1 MSRVWFTSDLH
12 LGHDKVR
19 GYCDRPFSNVDEMDD
34 VLIQRY
40 NSCVGAED
48 VAYIMGDVTL
58 GVDAM
63 KYLRRLNGM
72 KLIVPS
78 LDHDKRWVDGLAGK
92 DTQNVV
98 VLPPLHFVRY
108 PRFAVEG
115 RGLWVT
121 LCHYEMASWP
131 ASHYNQGGKGKYS
144 GSPGLRGHQH
154 GGKKIVSVQLH
165 GHHHGNH
172 LPTRLGQLDVSVDAW
187 DGYPVSLEDVVKL
200 VNDGIAKYP
209 GWTRE

>member
-12 LGHDKVR
+12 LGHDRVR
-19 GYCDRPFSNVDEMDD
+19 GYCGRPFWNVDEMDD
-34 VLIQRY
+34 VLIQRF
-40 NSCVGAED
+40 NSCVGKDD
-48 VAYIMGDVTL
+48 VAYILGDFTL
-58 GVDAM
+58 GENIIR
-63 KYLRRLNGM
+63 YLWRLNGT

-92 DTQNVV
+92 DIQNIIV

-131 ASHYNQGGKGKYS
+131 ASHYNQGGKD
-144 GSPGLRGHQH
+144 
-154 GGKKIVSVQLH
+154 KKIVSVQLH

-172 LPTRLGQLDVSVDAW
+172 LPTRLGQLDVGVDAW
-187 DGYPVSLEDVVKL
+187 DGYPLSLEDVVKL